1 MMLRRKKFWVWFAI
15 ALWYPPLAFICLVI
29 FEMLADPYLVETQG
43 PHQRPHRPLSPA
55 SNPAIVKPRVLGR
68 VGGPAR
74 GADPFAFPLLPARG
88 DPSAAARRS
97 RASRNRTRYSA
108 HSPRR
113 GTRSSIGEAGSAN
126 RPTLLGY
133 F

>member
-29 FEMLADPYLVETQG
+29 LEMLADPYLMDDHRQYR
-43 PHQRPHRPLSPA
+43 RPHRPLSPA
-55 SNPAIVKPRVLGR
+55 STPAIVKPRVLGR
-68 VGGPAR
+68 VVGLAR
-74 GADPFAFPLLPARG
+74 GADPFAFPLLPAG
-88 DPSAAARRS
+88 GGPSAAARRS
-97 RASRNRTRYSA
+97 RASRTRTRSSA

-126 RPTLLGY
+126 RPTVLGY